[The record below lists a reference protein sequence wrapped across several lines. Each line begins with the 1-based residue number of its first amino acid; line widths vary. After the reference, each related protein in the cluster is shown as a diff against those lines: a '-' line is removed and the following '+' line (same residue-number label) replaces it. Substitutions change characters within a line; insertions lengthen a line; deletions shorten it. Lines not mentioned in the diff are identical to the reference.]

1 MNRFSLIL
9 ILLSFVTLP
18 AWAQQSQD
26 MQQTESKKGI
36 PTGWMMRFDNA
47 SASMDKVK
55 FNING
60 DTYHFEAGGREA
72 AIYYKPDMTADGNF
86 SYQGTFTQLQKT
98 GHPEAYG
105 LFIGGKNLQDND
117 QQYLYFLIRQDG
129 KYLIKRRMGTD
140 TKSISGWTASD
151 AVKALGSDGTSTN
164 KLSINCTKDAVK
176 FMANGEVLKSIPRSE
191 LNYIDGIAGLRIN
204 HHLHVD
210 VKGLTL
216 NTNE

>member
-1 MNRFSLIL
+1 MYRISLIL
-9 ILLSFVTLP
+9 MLLIFVTLP
-18 AWAQQSQD
+18 AWAQQGQEMKQSD
-26 MQQTESKKGI
+26 SKKGI
-36 PTGWMMRFDNA
+36 PSGWMIRFDHS
-47 SASMDKVK
+47 SASMDNVK

-60 DTYHFEAGGREA
+60 GTYHFEAGGREA
-72 AIYYKPDMTADGNF
+72 AIYYKPDMTAEGGY

-105 LFIGGKNLQDND
+105 LFIGGKNLQDKD

-129 KYLIKRRMGTD
+129 KYLIKRRTGSD
-140 TKSISGWTASD
+140 TESINGWTASD

-164 KLSINCTKDAVK
+164 QLSINCDQDAVK
-176 FMANGEVLKSIPRSE
+176 FMANGVVLKSIPRSE

-210 VKGLTL
+210 VKGLSL
-216 NTNE
+216 NSAD